1 MHSIHED
8 RVASPI
14 GPTIGRLRH
23 WLSERRAE
31 RRAVAEYRV
40 AWRLLNRLQHHRELE
55 ASDKQSTDH
64 FQERGR
70 T

>member
-1 MHSIHED
+1 MLT
-8 RVASPI
+8 SPI
-14 GPTIGRLRH
+14 GATIGRLWH

-31 RRAVAEYRV
+31 RRAVADYRV
-40 AWRLLNRLQHHRELE
+40 AWRLLNQLQHHRELE
-55 ASDKQSTDH
+55 ASEKQITDH

>member
-1 MHSIHED
+1 M
-8 RVASPI
+8 
-14 GPTIGRLRH
+14 GRLRQ

-31 RRAVAEYRV
+31 RRAIADYRV

-55 ASDKQSTDH
+55 ASEKQITDH
-64 FQERGR
+64 CQEKGR